1 MTEIQELS
9 QFLTLEMRL
18 DVKALAL
25 QQTLG
30 LTGTADGRQLLLKTS
45 CIVKNLCHLLN
56 DDQPSIAK
64 DASLALINLSA
75 DEEVIPA
82 LVAEEMGVIEN
93 MLKLISDPEHNLADP
108 ACMVLSNLTRT
119 KHGSERVFESMGG
132 NLGKYIDIFC
142 QEKYNKKGARLHY
155 LASVFSNLSQLP
167 SVRCDMMDPTQSC
180 LQRLVS
186 FTDYKDSITRRGG
199 ILGLIKNCCF
209 DTEHHE
215 FLLSEAVDMLPK
227 LLLPLAGPE
236 EFDEEDNDKL
246 PIDLQ
251 YLDEG
256 KTREQDPDIRKMLL
270 EALVQLCATKFGREY
285 LRSKNTYVILRELH
299 KAEKNENVLVVLEHL
314 VNILLRYEHEIGHD
328 NLKDMEVPEEITEK
342 LNALE
347 PSLSSI
353 L

>member
-1 MTEIQELS
+1 MSEIEELS
-9 QFLTLEMRL
+9 QFLTLETRL

-30 LTGTADGRQLLLKTS
+30 LTGTADGRQMLINTP
-45 CIVKNLCHLLN
+45 CVVKNLCKLLN
-56 DDQPSIAK
+56 DYQKSVAK

-75 DEEVIPA
+75 DEDLTST
-82 LVAEEMGVIEN
+82 LVTEGTEIIEN
-93 MLKLISDPEHNLADP
+93 MLNITTNPEHELADP
-108 ACMVLSNLTRT
+108 ACMVLSNLSRT
-119 KHGSERVFESMGG
+119 KLGSERLFQTMGEK
-132 NLGKYIDIFC
+132 LEKYIDIFC

-155 LASVFSNLSQLP
+155 LAAVFSNLSQIPAVRSYILDP
-167 SVRCDMMDPTQSC
+167 SRTC

-186 FTDYKDSITRRGG
+186 FIDYKDSTTRRGG

-209 DTEHHE
+209 ETDHHD
-215 FLLSEAVDMLPK
+215 FLLSDAVDLLPK

-251 YLDEG
+251 YLGEE

-270 EALVQLCATKFGREY
+270 EALTQLCATKYGREY

-299 KAEKNENVLVVLEHL
+299 KWEKNDNVLAVLEHL
-314 VNILLRYEHEIGHD
+314 VNIVIRFEHEIGYD
-328 NLKDMEVPEEITEK
+328 NLKKEVEVPEEITEK
-342 LNALE
+342 FNALE
-347 PSLSSI
+347 PAL
-353 L
+353 

>member
-9 QFLTLEMRL
+9 QFLALDMRL

-30 LTGTADGRQLLLKTS
+30 LTGTTDGRHLLINTP
-45 CIVKNLCHLLN
+45 CIVKNLCQLLN
-56 DDQPSIAK
+56 DGQNSVAK

-82 LVAEEMGVIEN
+82 LLAEATNIVEH
-93 MLKLISDPEHNLADP
+93 MLKIISNPEHNLADP

-119 KHGSERVFESMGG
+119 KLGGEKVFQSMEE
-132 NLGKYIDIFC
+132 NLDKYIDIFC

-155 LASVFSNLSQLP
+155 LASVLSNLSQLP
-167 SVRCDMMDPTQSC
+167 AVRSYIFDPSRSC

-186 FTDYKDSITRRGG
+186 FTDYKDSISRRGA

-209 DTEHHE
+209 ETDHHE
-215 FLLSEAVDMLPK
+215 FLLSEAVDLLPK
-227 LLLPLAGPE
+227 LLIPLAGPE

-251 YLDEG
+251 YLGEE
-256 KTREQDPDIRKMLL
+256 KTREPDPDIRKMLL
-270 EALVQLCATKFGREY
+270 EALTQLCATKFGREY

-299 KAEKNENVLVVLEHL
+299 KWEKNENVLVVLEHL
-314 VNILLRYEHEIGHD
+314 VNILIRFEHEIGHD
-328 NLKDMEVPEEITEK
+328 NLKELEVPDEITEK
-342 LNALE
+342 FNALE
-347 PSLSSI
+347 PAL
-353 L
+353 